1 VSPATSRIAQLVAA
15 AVVGGLVTGGGF
27 ALATDS
33 GKSIH
38 ACVDTK
44 THVLTVQAK
53 CPRGTKRLI
62 WNVQGPPGVQG
73 LRGLAGATGATGPA
87 GEVPWTIDWGEVRG
101 SPASGSGPAGCTAA
115 GMGLTGCKYLAAGQ
129 YQVTAS
135 GCKLPVGSSNLL
147 FQATPETGAL
157 FQSDPDLFVHAEISE
172 LGAVTPQGT
181 VTFAVAL
188 LGDGGGSA
196 ATNPVPVDGSVQV
209 SVYC

>member
-101 SPASGSGPAGCTAA
+101 SPASGGVAA
-115 GMGLTGCKYLAAGQ
+115 VCSVTGTGLTGCKYLGVGQ

-157 FQSDPDLFVHAEISE
+157 FQSDPDLFMHAEISQ
-172 LGAVTPQGT
+172 LGSVTSQGT
-181 VTFAVAL
+181 VTFTVAL
-188 LGDGGGSA
+188 LGDDGEGA
-196 ATNPVPVDGSVQV
+196 ATNPAPVDGGVQV